1 VIILVLGGTR
11 SGKSA
16 VAERMVSR
24 FGQVVT
30 YVATAAPDP
39 DDAEMVERIAAHRAR
54 RPPAWTTVEAGGG
67 LVEAVRAQREGPMLV
82 DALGTW
88 VAGHD
93 GLAIDLDGLL
103 DAVQRRAGPTVLVSE
118 EVGLSVHPV
127 SALGRAF
134 VDVMGDVNRRVA
146 EVADEVLLVVAGRVL
161 PLQALTGP

>member
-16 VAERMVSR
+16 VAERLVGR

-30 YVATAAPDP
+30 YVATSPVDP
-39 DDAEMVERIAAHRAR
+39 ADTEMNRRITAHRAS
-54 RPPAWTTVEAGGG
+54 RPPTWATVEAGAD
-67 LVEAVRAQREGPMLV
+67 LVETVRAHVEGPMLV

-88 VAGHD
+88 VAACQD
-93 GLAIDLDGLL
+93 LAADVDGLL
-103 DAVQRRAGPTVLVSE
+103 DALAFRTGPTVLVSE

-127 SALGRAF
+127 SAAGRVF

-161 PLQALTGP
+161 PLLAMTEP